1 MNTSSNDHDI
11 AITHYIASM
20 MSLCADIGALR
31 GKVST
36 DVRIHCES
44 KEIGGHG
51 IILSSRYSFSLS
63 SPCLLSSCFS
73 FSL

>member
-1 MNTSSNDHDI
+1 MTMI

-31 GKVST
+31 GNVPT
-36 DVRIHCES
+36 DVRIQCES

-51 IILSSRYSFSLS
+51 IILSSRY
-63 SPCLLSSCFS
+63 
-73 FSL
+73 